1 MTGRTPALSA
11 HEREVG
17 FRNYMRH
24 ITWNG
29 LGVFLLNHTIVSL
42 MAIHFGASNLEIG
55 YINSAFHVTGLAS
68 VFIPRLFRGVR
79 INKLFGWGWMIRGFI
94 ALLYGFLLVLNG
106 PAARFFIVVVFTAF
120 ALSRTVG
127 FSVAHAV
134 QRDFMRS
141 RDASGSLVRIN
152 IRLGWSQLFS
162 QALSFA
168 LLTITFFEGIL
179 GLVTITYIGAAMNTV
194 ASYYLLKVPGRGV
207 VEPSPD
213 RNTLQTFLWSM
224 KREEH
229 AIPLLVHWLG
239 IGLVVLFG
247 FQIVY
252 LRRVIGLPNN
262 ISILLIVLE
271 AISAIISNSALKPF
285 ADNVGDKPLIVI
297 STLGLTI
304 TGLIWAFIPGT
315 LPLPV
320 YFLLGFFSFLFVR
333 SLLTLKGSVMVKS
346 IPEKNRVA
354 YTSAANVMLA
364 VVALIVGLI
373 GGALADIGA
382 LAPAIVV
389 HEYSLTFLFTAL
401 LAAGTMILSSR
412 LPGNRDMSLRE
423 TADIMLSARNLRAF
437 LDAYQLDFA
446 ADPATRDTL
455 LLSLERSTTHVA
467 TTRLRERLKSPRVA
481 EKERVLRTLFRSPRQ
496 ELLSDILEDAADP
509 YSYTRREA
517 LFALGAYDD
526 AGAKRVLCAVAGI
539 PFDPATASEG
549 LDGNAAQPADSS
561 EDSGVFEVPPSKD
574 DTETAAVALKSLARL
589 AYRPALA
596 EIRRL
601 RATRHLPPRADLDL
615 ALAEAILEPAG
626 PQLSTLLSEALEP
639 GSPRY
644 ATTRL
649 VIAFNRLGLEPSI
662 ETYFR
667 SEARAPGRGFEDLIE
682 DACEFRVVQ
691 AQRGQL
697 LRWTGLG
704 EFTSIWNWVQEQT
717 SFEHSEAIAASLS
730 SSLRRCNPPDTVMD
744 TAALAGLYLLH
755 RLLEMSE

>member
-1 MTGRTPALSA
+1 MNARTPVLSA
-11 HEREVG
+11 REREIG

-68 VFIPRLFRGVR
+68 VFVPRLFRGVR

-94 ALLYGFLLVLNG
+94 ALLYGFLLVLSG

-141 RDASGSLVRIN
+141 RDASGSLVRLN

-162 QALSFA
+162 QLLSFA

-213 RNTLQTFLWSM
+213 RNTVQTFLWSM
-224 KREEH
+224 KRKEH
-229 AIPLLVHWLG
+229 AMPLLVHWLG
-239 IGLVVLFG
+239 VGLVVLFG

-252 LRRVIGLPNN
+252 LRRVVGLPNN

-271 AISAIISNSALKPF
+271 AVSAIIANSALKPF
-285 ADNVGDKPLIVI
+285 ADNIGDKPLIVI
-297 STLGLTI
+297 STLGLMV
-304 TGLIWAFIPGT
+304 TGLVWAFIPGT
-315 LPLPV
+315 LPVPA
-320 YFLLGFFSFLFVR
+320 YFLLGFISFLFVR

-364 VVALIVGLI
+364 VVALILGLI
-373 GGALADIGA
+373 GGGLADIAA
-382 LAPAIVV
+382 LIPDLVV
-389 HEYSLTFLFTAL
+389 HEYSLTFLFTAV
-401 LAAGTMILSSR
+401 LAGLTMILSSR
-412 LPGNRDMSLRE
+412 LPGDRDLSLRE

-446 ADPATRDTL
+446 ADPATRETL
-455 LLSLERSTTHVA
+455 LLSLERSATPVA
-467 TTRLRERLKSPRVA
+467 TTRLRERLKGPRVA
-481 EKERVLRTLFRSPRQ
+481 EKERVLRTLFRSPRE
-496 ELLSDILEDAADP
+496 ELLGDIVAEASDP
-509 YSYTRREA
+509 WSYTRREA

-526 AGAKRVLCAVAGI
+526 PLAKQTLCAVAGI
-539 PFDPATASEG
+539 PFEPAPHDSGGAPDGTLNAPRTEPPAP
-549 LDGNAAQPADSS
+549 DGNS
-561 EDSGVFEVPPSKD
+561 ETV
-574 DTETAAVALKSLARL
+574 AVALKSLARVG
-589 AYRPALA
+589 YMPALD

-601 RATRHLPPRADLDL
+601 RAQSQLPPRADLDL
-615 ALAEAILEPAG
+615 VLAEAILDPAG
-626 PQLSTLLSEALEP
+626 PQLSTLLHEAFSP

-649 VIAFNRLGLEPSI
+649 VIACNRLDLQPSI
-662 ETYFR
+662 ETYIR

-682 DACEFRVVQ
+682 DASEFLVVQ

-697 LRWTGLG
+697 LRWTGLE
-704 EFTSIWNWVQEQT
+704 EFTSIWNWVVEQIPT
-717 SFEHSEAIAASLS
+717 GSHDPVAASLS
-730 SSLRRCNPPDTVMD
+730 YSLRSCTPPDTVME
-744 TAALAGLYLLH
+744 TAALAALYLLH